1 MPTFPKQPIK
11 ITTMRYTYIIAH
23 ASDFTSVS
31 DSDDISTSETD
42 GLKKLAAFND
52 NEDGETF
59 VLLRSDRNDTLFC
72 HEGGKW
78 VKYG

>member
-1 MPTFPKQPIK
+1 
-11 ITTMRYTYIIAH
+11 MRYTYIIAH

-59 VLLRSDRNDTLFC
+59 VLLRSDRNDSVSC
-72 HEGGKW
+72 YEGGKW